1 MRILSDQEIQALIR
15 VREVCRREMDR
26 IMKIMDEY
34 PEIETFSETKDFL
47 EKKIID
53 AESSL
58 SDHGIALIEK
68 DNGQI
73 GFTRLR

>member
-1 MRILSDQEIQALIR
+1 
-15 VREVCRREMDR
+15 
-26 IMKIMDEY
+26 MKIMDEY